1 VDITLNFDCNDL
13 DRMEAFWTA
22 ALDYERRGAFG
33 AYRAFQPAAGAQ
45 GPKLILQQ
53 VPEGKSAKNR
63 LHLDLDHAP
72 DFDIE
77 AEADRLVALGGRRL
91 SGLIDEIPGASW
103 IVMADPEGNEF
114 CICRG

>member
-1 VDITLNFDCNDL
+1 MDVALNFDCTDL

-22 ALDYERRGAFG
+22 ALGYSRRGAVG
-33 AYRAFQPAAGAQ
+33 PYRGFEPVDGT

-53 VPEGKSAKNR
+53 VPEGKRAKNR
-63 LHLDLDHAP
+63 LHLDLEHPA

-91 SGLIDEIPGASW
+91 SDVISEIPGASW

-114 CICRG
+114 CVCRG